1 MVNVCKVEIFVNH
14 KSKWI
19 LVNDRPGGTGG
30 TLETRLH
37 SFLGIFCHFQ
47 KYKAKVCR
55 TNGSKDMADSLLGH
69 IWTLDPSNEDEGCF
83 QKHICNLLLFSK
95 LFALKFLANHDI
107 CTCIQSIC

>member
-1 MVNVCKVEIFVNH
+1 M
-14 KSKWI
+14 
-19 LVNDRPGGTGG
+19 GG

-95 LFALKFLANHDI
+95 LFVLKFLANHDI
-107 CTCIQSIC
+107 CTFTS